1 MIPRLSQKI
10 VVTVKPNKNLYIME
24 QQSLLKSSEYAIIW
38 RNNLVFKIY
47 HYLMPNNNGFI
58 CTGSRTATSGSI
70 QEDKI
75 DAKKKKGSL
84 VLIER
89 LFLLKNK

>member
-1 MIPRLSQKI
+1 
-10 VVTVKPNKNLYIME
+10 
-24 QQSLLKSSEYAIIW
+24 
-38 RNNLVFKIY
+38 
-47 HYLMPNNNGFI
+47 MPNNNGFI

-75 DAKKKKGSL
+75 DAKKKKE
-84 VLIER
+84 VWFLIER